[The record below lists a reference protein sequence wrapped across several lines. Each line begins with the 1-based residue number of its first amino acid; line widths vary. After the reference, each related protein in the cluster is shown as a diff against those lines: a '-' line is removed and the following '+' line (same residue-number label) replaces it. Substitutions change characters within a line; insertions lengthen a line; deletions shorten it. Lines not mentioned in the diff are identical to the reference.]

1 MLEKVE
7 AGQHIQDLKMDIL
20 QAIQYIIQ
28 NWDEVSVNTIRNCWN
43 HTKILGGNAL
53 YLPNIMQLKEFPTI
67 PEENIVYE
75 ISEDEI
81 ISELAN
87 IFKKNTNHPDEIDD
101 STEAEIISINEALK
115 CLKTLNLFLLQQENA
130 NEHIKL

>member
-7 AGQHIQDLKMDIL
+7 AGQHIQDLKMDVL

-28 NWDEVSVNTIRNCWN
+28 
-43 HTKILGGNAL
+43 ILDVDLNKAIKAL
-53 YLPNIMQLKEFPTI
+53 RLPNMMQLKEFLTI

-130 NEHIKL
+130 NEHIKLVDIIEKYIKRK

>member
-1 MLEKVE
+1 
-7 AGQHIQDLKMDIL
+7 
-20 QAIQYIIQ
+20 
-28 NWDEVSVNTIRNCWN
+28 
-43 HTKILGGNAL
+43 
-53 YLPNIMQLKEFPTI
+53 MQLKEFPTI

-130 NEHIKL
+130 NEHIKLVDIIEKYIKRK

>member
-1 MLEKVE
+1 M
-7 AGQHIQDLKMDIL
+7 
-20 QAIQYIIQ
+20 
-28 NWDEVSVNTIRNCWN
+28 
-43 HTKILGGNAL
+43 
-53 YLPNIMQLKEFPTI
+53 MQLKEFLTI

-130 NEHIKL
+130 NEHIKLVGIIEKYIKRKQKYLESYMQYDMTL